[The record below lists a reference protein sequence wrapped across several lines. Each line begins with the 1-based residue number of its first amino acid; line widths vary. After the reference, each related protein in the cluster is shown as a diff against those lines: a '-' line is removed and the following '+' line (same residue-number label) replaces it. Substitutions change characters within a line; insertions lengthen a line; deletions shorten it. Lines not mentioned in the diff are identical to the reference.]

1 MVTKIKQ
8 NMIRMISMTV
18 TKIKM
23 LVIQMMSVTVKASTA
38 R

>member
-8 NMIRMISMTV
+8 NVIRMISMTV

>member
-23 LVIQMMSVTVKASTA
+23 LAIQMMSVTVKASTA